1 MTCSVPGCE
10 RKQEDGRVMAHTLSW
25 FDLLDQPIMYAIR
38 AIQERAWN
46 RVLARVDFYADFL
59 EVE

>member
-1 MTCSVPGCE
+1 
-10 RKQEDGRVMAHTLSW
+10 MAHAPSEI
-25 FDLLDQPIMYAIR
+25 DLLDPPIMYAIR

-46 RVLARVDFYADFL
+46 TVLARADFYADFL

>member
-1 MTCSVPGCE
+1 MS
-10 RKQEDGRVMAHTLSW
+10 MAHAASEV
-25 FDLLDQPIMYAIR
+25 DLLDPPIMYAIR

-46 RVLARVDFYADFL
+46 RVLARADWYAEYL

>member
-1 MTCSVPGCE
+1 VPGAP
-10 RKQEDGRVMAHTLSW
+10 EDRVTVAHTRSEV
-25 FDLLDQPIMYAIR
+25 DLLDPPIMYAIR

-46 RVLARVDFYADFL
+46 AVLRRADFYADFL